1 MISSHSSDLTP
12 ALSER
17 EGETGDSGVVLSD
30 DALYNVEDK
39 KQPPGYITANL
50 HNYQF
55 LKEIREELKR
65 NPTQAEKLLWENLKN
80 RQIGHKIRRQHVID
94 NFITDFV
101 CLEKKVVIEIDGKIH
116 LQQKE
121 QDELRT
127 STLNE
132 KGYKVI
138 RFTNEEVFANPVL
151 VVSTIKA
158 ALDNR

>member
-1 MISSHSSDLTP
+1 
-12 ALSER
+12 
-17 EGETGDSGVVLSD
+17 
-30 DALYNVEDK
+30 
-39 KQPPGYITANL
+39 
-50 HNYQF
+50 
-55 LKEIREELKR
+55 LKR
-65 NPTQAEKLLWENLKN
+65 NPTEAEKLLWKNLKH

-94 NFITDFV
+94 NFIADFA

-127 STLNE
+127 ITLNE